1 MARTESN
8 AIPLGTIAPD
18 FSLLEVRS
26 NQVLTRDQIFA
37 SHPQGCPR
45 LGLLVMFVCVHCP
58 FVMHVEEE
66 LGRIGRDF
74 HGMYGEGPL
83 AIAAI
88 SSNDVA
94 TYPQDAPNFMR
105 FQADRNG
112 WSFPYLYDESQEVA
126 KAYHAACTPDVYLF
140 DKELKLVYHGQIDNT
155 RPSKYTEGG
164 EKNPAT
170 GSDLRAAIQNTFAKQ
185 PPLATQTPALG
196 CNIKWKD
203 A

>member
-18 FSLLEVRS
+18 FSLLDVRS

-58 FVMHVEEE
+58 FVKHVEEE
-66 LGRIGRDF
+66 LGRIGVDF
-74 HGMYGEGPL
+74 FGRYGEGPL

-94 TYPQDAPNFMR
+94 TYPQDAPEFMR
-105 FQADRNG
+105 DQAGRCG
-112 WSFPYLYDESQEVA
+112 WTFPYLYDETQEVA
-126 KAYHAACTPDVYLF
+126 KAYHAACTPDLYLF
-140 DKELKLVYHGQIDNT
+140 DKDLKLVYHGQLDST
-155 RPSKYTEGG
+155 RPAKYTEDG
-164 EKNPAT
+164 KLVPAD
-170 GSDLRAAIQNTFAKQ
+170 GSDLRTAIGALLAKQ
-185 PPLATQTPALG
+185 PPLQEQIPALG
-196 CNIKWKD
+196 CNIKWREG
-203 A
+203 